1 LFKGSIFLF
10 QEKLMAT
17 NNAINSNFP
26 STPATPTN
34 GGTGVSNPTAHALPV
49 AEGSSNFTF
58 LGPLTNGQLLIG
70 STGADPS
77 VTTITAGSGISVAN
91 GAGSI
96 TIAATGNAPYT
107 EVTGTSQ
114 SMATNNE
121 YTANNAGL
129 VTLTLPATANIG
141 DEITVNGKGAG
152 GWTIAQNSGQLIHI
166 GSSTTTTGTGGSLS
180 STNQWDNLKLKC
192 ITANTTWTVQT
203 AVGNI
208 TVV

>member
-1 LFKGSIFLF
+1 
-10 QEKLMAT
+10 MAT

-26 STPATPTN
+26 ATPALPVN
-34 GGTGVSNPTAHALPV
+34 GGTGVSNPTAHTLPI
-49 AEGSSNFTF
+49 AEGSSNFNF

-70 STGADPS
+70 STGADP
-77 VTTITAGSGISVAN
+77 VPATITAGAGISVTNA
-91 GAGSI
+91 AGSL
-96 TIAATGNAPYT
+96 TIAATGNSPYT

-114 SMATNNE
+114 AMVTNNE

-141 DEITVNGKGAG
+141 DEVTVNGKGAG
-152 GWTIAQNSGQLIHI
+152 GWTIAQNASQLIHF

-180 STNQWDNLKLKC
+180 STNQWDTVKLKC
-192 ITANTTWTVQT
+192 VTANTTWVVQM